1 MRKYLNI
8 ITAYSIMLFLIIL
21 VGIFQSWSTA
31 LTILNYCLISAV
43 MTMGANIQWGYAGLI
58 NFGIMGYTALGGLAV
73 VLVSVAPVPEAWS
86 AGGINMLL
94 SLFLIIGIV
103 ISVKFILK
111 KFHDKKYKNYLI
123 ALSII
128 LGVILIR
135 IVSSPGIEAIESVDP
150 AKTGFLGG
158 LGLPVLFSWIV
169 GGLLAAGLAFIVGK
183 IALGLR
189 ADYLAI
195 ATLLIAEIVVSIVKH
210 EDWLA
215 RGVKNVIGLKRPVP
229 YEIDL
234 QNSPWFINLVEKL
247 NQGKLNLI
255 NSVSEQKDV
264 LNQLVIDA
272 SSIYVKLCMT
282 GLFLTVVIILLIV
295 TQKALNSPWG
305 RKMRAIRDN
314 EEAAGAM
321 GKNVVKEHLLIFILG
336 SAIVGLAGA
345 MMVTNDGLFTPGSYR
360 PMRYTFVIWVMVI
373 VGGTGNNFGA
383 ILGGFVVWF
392 LWVEAGPMAL
402 FLINFFTTH
411 LSDTNAFKV
420 HLIESAPYFRF
431 LIIGIGL
438 LLMMRYRPKGLIPE
452 KINVKKF

>member
-1 MRKYLNI
+1 MKKYLNVI
-8 ITAYSIMLFLIIL
+8 SAYLIMFFLIVL
-21 VGIFQSWSTA
+21 VGIFQSWTVA
-31 LTILNYCLISAV
+31 LSILNYCLISAV

-73 VLVSVAPVPEAWS
+73 VLVSVAPVPDAWS
-86 AGGINMLL
+86 AGGLNIFGSLL
-94 SLFLIIGIV
+94 LIILTIF
-103 ISVKFILK
+103 IIKYILK
-111 KFHDKKYKNYLI
+111 NYKNYKYKNYLVVI
-123 ALSII
+123 SII
-128 LGVILIR
+128 LGIFLIR
-135 IVSSPGIEAIESVDP
+135 SVATPGIEAIESINP

-169 GGLLAAGLAFIVGK
+169 GGLFAAGLAFIVGK

-195 ATLLIAEIVVSIVKH
+195 ATLLIAEIVVSILKH

-215 RGVKNVIGLKRPVP
+215 RGVKNVIGLKRPAP
-229 YEIDL
+229 YEVDL
-234 QNSPWFINLVEKL
+234 QSSTWFISLIEKI
-247 NQGKLNLI
+247 NQSKLNLVS
-255 NSVSEQKDV
+255 SVAEKKEL

-272 SSIYVKLCMT
+272 SSVYVKLCMT
-282 GLFLTVVIILLIV
+282 GFFLTVVIILLIF
-295 TQKALNSPWG
+295 TQKALYSPWG

-314 EEAAGAM
+314 EEAASAM
-321 GKNVVKEHLLIFILG
+321 GKNIVKDHLLIFILG
-336 SAIVGLAGA
+336 SAIVGIAGA

-392 LWVEAGPMAL
+392 LWVEAAPIAL
-402 FLINFFTTH
+402 FLINFFTSH
-411 LSDTNAFKV
+411 LSDTNALKI

-431 LIIGIGL
+431 LIIGISL
-438 LLMMRYRPKGLIPE
+438 LIIMRYRPQGILPE
-452 KINVKKF
+452 KIIKQ